1 MKIITPYHTGFV
13 VSDMDRSIKFYT
25 EVLGMRVERQ
35 PTTVSSEWLAGVV
48 GYDKVTIT
56 LAMVGVGS
64 GTSIELLQ
72 YIEPAGGK
80 RHDLG
85 DRNSVGSSHCGML
98 VDDVCAWYE
107 KLKAKGIRMTGPP
120 MLRDV
125 PFPWGR
131 YAFYFQDPDGNWLE
145 FAERSPKPEGSTEN

>member
-1 MKIITPYHTGFV
+1 MKIIQPYHTGFV
-13 VSDMDRSIKFYT
+13 VSDMERSIKFYT
-25 EVLGMRVERQ
+25 EVLNMKVERQ
-35 PTTVSSEWLAGVV
+35 PTTVSSEWLAKVV
-48 GYDKVTIT
+48 GYDEVSIT

-64 GTSIELLQ
+64 GTSIELLE
-72 YIEPAGGK
+72 YKEPRGGK
-80 RHDLG
+80 RRDLD
-85 DRNSVGSSHCGML
+85 DRNRVGSAHCGMQ
-98 VDDVCAWYE
+98 VDDVRAWFE
-107 KLKAKGIRMTGPP
+107 RLKSKGVRVTGPP